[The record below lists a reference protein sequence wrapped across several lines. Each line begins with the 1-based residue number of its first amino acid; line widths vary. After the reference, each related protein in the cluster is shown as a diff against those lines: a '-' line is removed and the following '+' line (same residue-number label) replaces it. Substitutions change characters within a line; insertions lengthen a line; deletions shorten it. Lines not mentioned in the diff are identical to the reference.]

1 MQLEEYQDRFRNIAL
16 SRDDSGILR
25 MRVHTDGGT
34 LQWGADEGAI
44 HGQLGDAFYAIARD
58 RDTRVVI
65 MEGTG
70 DDYCF
75 SRNMA
80 EFTSLET
87 DEASYRLI
95 REGRDILTNQMEI
108 EVPVISLVRGRALIH
123 PEIPL
128 MADIVLATPDATFRD
143 SHVASNL
150 VPGDGAQIF
159 WTSVLGPTRA
169 SYFFLTEQMLT
180 AEDGHRLGFVH
191 EVVPAE
197 TLEARALEIAKD
209 LVSKSPFALRY
220 TRMVV
225 HHEWRKRFATESSF
239 GFVTEMLSMKS
250 KGGQHNFDPNRLLG
264 KK

>member
-1 MQLEEYQDRFRNIAL
+1 MQFEAYKDRFRNIAL
-16 SRDDSGILR
+16 SRDDSRVLR
-25 MRVHTDGGT
+25 MRVHTDGAS
-34 LQWGADEGAI
+34 LQWGVDVDCI
-44 HGQLGDAFYAIARD
+44 HGQLGDAFYAIGRD
-58 RDTRVVI
+58 PDTRVVI

-70 DDYCF
+70 EDYCF
-75 SRNMA
+75 SRNMT
-80 EFTSLET
+80 EFKDVES
-87 DEASYRLI
+87 DEAAYRLI

-128 MADIVLATPDATFRD
+128 MADIVLATPDAKFRD

-169 SYFFLTEQMLT
+169 SYFFMTEQMLT
-180 AEDGHRLGFVH
+180 AEDGLRLGFVH
-191 EVVPAE
+191 EVLPPEA
-197 TLEARALEIAKD
+197 LEARALEIATN
-209 LVSKSPFALRY
+209 LAGKSQFALRY

-225 HHEWRKRFATESSF
+225 HQNWRNRFATESSF
-239 GFVTEMLSMKS
+239 GFVSEMLSMKS